1 MKKMIVV
8 FVMGLLMVS
17 CASYTIDGQ
26 KVTKE
31 EYALWTA
38 QKVREGIENR
48 QFVIS
53 MKSMHPFRGASRH
66 LTGDYSLEL
75 YGDSVVSYLPYFGEV
90 RMVPYGGGKGL
101 NFIGR
106 ITAYEAYQV
115 KAGLYRVIMGVYND
129 EEEYRYILEVFENG
143 SSTLD
148 VTSYNRDPISFMGN
162 MTFDKKR

>member
-1 MKKMIVV
+1 MKKMIGLFVV
-8 FVMGLLMVS
+8 AVMMVS

-31 EYALWTA
+31 VYALWTA

-53 MKSMHPFRGASRH
+53 VKSMHPFRGTSRH
-66 LTGDYSLEL
+66 LTSDYSFEL

-101 NFIGR
+101 NFIGQ
-106 ITAYEAYQV
+106 ITAYEAFQV

-129 EEEYRYILEVFENG
+129 EEEYRYFLEVFENG
-143 SSTLD
+143 RATLD
-148 VTSYNRDPISFMGN
+148 ISSYNRDPISFMGE
-162 MTFDKKR
+162 MEFDKKR

>member
-1 MKKMIVV
+1 MKKSIGL
-8 FVMGLLMVS
+8 FVMAVMMVS

-31 EYALWTA
+31 EYGQWMA
-38 QKVREGIENR
+38 QKVREGVENR
-48 QFVIS
+48 QFVVV
-53 MKSMHPFRGASRH
+53 MKSMHPFRGPSQH
-66 LTGDYSLEL
+66 LTTDYSFEL

-106 ITAYEAYQV
+106 LSAYEAYEA
-115 KAGLYRVIMGVYND
+115 KAGMYRVIMGVEND
-129 EEEYRYILEVFENG
+129 EEKYRYILEVFENG

-148 VTSYNRDPISFMGN
+148 VSSYNRDPISFTGGMV
-162 MTFDKKR
+162 FDNK

>member
-1 MKKMIVV
+1 
-8 FVMGLLMVS
+8 
-17 CASYTIDGQ
+17 
-26 KVTKE
+26 
-31 EYALWTA
+31 
-38 QKVREGIENR
+38 
-48 QFVIS
+48 
-53 MKSMHPFRGASRH
+53 MHPFRGASRH
-66 LTGDYSLEL
+66 LTSDYSFEL

-129 EEEYRYILEVFENG
+129 EEEYRYILEVFDNG

-148 VTSYNRDPISFMGN
+148 ISSYNRDPISFMGE
-162 MTFDKKR
+162 MTFDKKSRQ